1 MSARDILAAVSV
13 AIVWGLSF
21 IAIKVGVGVTSPLM
35 LAALRF
41 LFAAVPIVLFVSP
54 PKAPAWS
61 VVLYGLLIGVGQ
73 FGLLFLAIHDGF
85 PVGLASLVIMAQVFF
100 TIALAWLLF
109 SERPRRVQ
117 VIGSF
122 AGLLGMAVIG
132 SERLA
137 GASLE
142 PFLLVILAALC
153 WGAGN
158 VLAKSVGKVDM
169 LAFTV
174 WSSLAAPLPLIALS
188 LAVEG
193 TSGVA
198 ALARPSLKL
207 VVSVLALSYGGTL
220 FGYGLWARL
229 MSRHS
234 AATVAPFALLVPV
247 VGMLAAAL
255 LFGETLSA
263 GELAGAALVMVGL
276 ALNVIGDWALRRWLP
291 VFR

>member
-1 MSARDILAAVSV
+1 L
-13 AIVWGLSF
+13 
-21 IAIKVGVGVTSPLM
+21 
-35 LAALRF
+35 
-41 LFAAVPIVLFVSP
+41 
-54 PKAPAWS
+54 S

-85 PVGLASLVIMAQVFF
+85 PAGLASLVIMAQVFF
-100 TIALAWLLF
+100 TIALAWLIF
-109 SERPRRVQ
+109 SERPRRAQ
-117 VIGSF
+117 VIGSLVGF
-122 AGLLGMAVIG
+122 LGMAVIG

-137 GASLE
+137 GASLG
-142 PFLLVILAALC
+142 PFLMIILAALF

-193 TSGVA
+193 TGGLA
-198 ALARPSLKL
+198 ALTHPGWKL
-207 VVSVLALSYGGTL
+207 VVSVLVLSYGGTL

-229 MSRHS
+229 MAHHS

-247 VGMLAAAL
+247 VGMIAAAL
-255 LFGETLSA
+255 VFGESLSLV
-263 GELAGAALVMVGL
+263 ELGGGVLVMAGL
-276 ALNVIGDWALRRWLP
+276 ALNVFGDWALSRRLP
-291 VFR
+291 AFR

>member
-1 MSARDILAAVSV
+1 M
-13 AIVWGLSF
+13 
-21 IAIKVGVGVTSPLM
+21 
-35 LAALRF
+35 
-41 LFAAVPIVLFVSP
+41 
-54 PKAPAWS
+54 
-61 VVLYGLLIGVGQ
+61 LYGLLIGVGQ

-122 AGLLGMAVIG
+122 VGLLGMTVIG

-193 TSGVA
+193 AGGIA

-263 GELAGAALVMVGL
+263 GELAGAALVMAGL
-276 ALNVIGDWALRRWLP
+276 ALNVIGDWAQRRWLP
-291 VFR
+291 AFR

>member
-41 LFAAVPIVLFVSP
+41 LFAAVPIVLFVPP

-73 FGLLFLAIHDGF
+73 FGLLFLAIRDGF

-122 AGLLGMAVIG
+122 AGLLGIAVIG

-193 TSGVA
+193 TGGIA

-263 GELAGAALVMVGL
+263 GELAGAALVMAGL

>member
-41 LFAAVPIVLFVSP
+41 LFAAVPIVLFVPP

-73 FGLLFLAIHDGF
+73 FGLLFLAIHEGF

-193 TSGVA
+193 TGGVA

-229 MSRHS
+229 MSHHS

>member
-1 MSARDILAAVSV
+1 MSGRDILAALSV

-21 IAIKVGVGVTSPLM
+21 IAIKVGVGETSPLM

-41 LFAAVPIVLFVSP
+41 LFAAVPMVFFLPP
-54 PKAPAWS
+54 PKAPALS

-85 PVGLASLVIMAQVFF
+85 PAGLASLVIMAQVFF
-100 TIALAWLLF
+100 TIALAWLIF
-109 SERPRRVQ
+109 SERPRRAQ
-117 VIGSF
+117 VIGSLVGF
-122 AGLLGMAVIG
+122 LGMAVIG

-137 GASLE
+137 GASLG
-142 PFLLVILAALC
+142 PFLMIILAALF

-188 LAVEG
+188 HPG
-193 TSGVA
+193 W
-198 ALARPSLKL
+198 KL
-207 VVSVLALSYGGTL
+207 VVSVLVLSYGGTL

-229 MSRHS
+229 MAHHS

-247 VGMLAAAL
+247 VGMIAAAL
-255 LFGETLSA
+255 VFGESLSLV
-263 GELAGAALVMVGL
+263 ELGGGVLVMAGL
-276 ALNVIGDWALRRWLP
+276 ALNVFGDWALSRRLP
-291 VFR
+291 AFR

>member
-1 MSARDILAAVSV
+1 MSARDILAALSV

-21 IAIKVGVGVTSPLM
+21 IAIKVGVGETTPLM

-41 LFAAVPIVLFVSP
+41 LFAAVPFVLFLAP
-54 PKAPAWS
+54 PKAPAWA
-61 VVLYGLLIGVGQ
+61 VALYGLMIGVGQ

-85 PVGLASLVIMAQVFF
+85 PAGLASLVIMAQVFF
-100 TIALAWLLF
+100 TILLAWLIL
-109 SERPRRVQ
+109 SERPRRFQ
-117 VIGSF
+117 VIGSLVGF
-122 AGLLGMAVIG
+122 LGMAVIG

-137 GASLE
+137 GASLG
-142 PFLLVILAALC
+142 PFVMVILAAAF

-193 TSGVA
+193 TGGVA
-198 ALARPSLKL
+198 ALAHPGLKL
-207 VVSVLALSYGGTL
+207 IVSVLVLSYGGTL
-220 FGYGLWARL
+220 FGYGLWTRL
-229 MSRHS
+229 MAHHS

-247 VGMLAAAL
+247 VAMIAAAV
-255 LFGETLSA
+255 LFGESLSA
-263 GELAGAALVMVGL
+263 LELVGGALVMAGL
-276 ALNVIGDWALRRWLP
+276 ALNVFGDWALRRRLP
-291 VFR
+291 AFR

>member
-61 VVLYGLLIGVGQ
+61 VLLYGLLIGVGQ
-73 FGLLFLAIHDGF
+73 FGLLFVAIHDGF

-109 SERPRRVQ
+109 SERPLRFQ
-117 VIGSF
+117 VIGSL

-137 GASLE
+137 GARLE

-153 WGAGN
+153 SGTGN

-193 TSGVA
+193 TGGVA

-276 ALNVIGDWALRRWLP
+276 ALNVIGDCALRRWLP

>member
-41 LFAAVPIVLFVSP
+41 LFAAVPIVLFVPP

-122 AGLLGMAVIG
+122 VGLLGMAVIG

-193 TSGVA
+193 TGGVA